1 MNIAVPA
8 RDVRASR
15 PRFPDRDSV
24 SQPNLRTILMVLVGF
39 VAIWTVYLTITEAPD
54 AVKHDMTEAYAWG
67 QEFQLGYNQHPPFW
81 AWICGLWFSVFPRTG
96 WAFALLSTTNAGIG
110 LAGAWMLIGDF
121 ADGRKRM
128 TAWMLLLLTPLYT
141 FYAYKYN
148 ANTIFLSI
156 WPWTL
161 HYFIKSVRGRGIG
174 SAIAF
179 GFCVGLALMSKYYA
193 VILLATC
200 FLAVLQ
206 HPARWRYLRSASPY
220 VSAAVAAVICAPH
233 IWWLLTHRAPPLHY
247 LEGISG
253 QPWGI
258 VTMYAVTTLA
268 GAVEMNLGVIAV
280 VGLVAW
286 IGRRHDNATLD
297 HDTRS
302 SPLGMLAILALAP
315 LVLTCV
321 SALALRTRDTPEMT
335 VGTFALLP
343 LLAIELARIEDTE
356 RLWRITVR
364 LAGVL
369 TFGAL
374 ALSPAIAAQ
383 RAFLS
388 STAMKIAP
396 YQEAA
401 AEVTRLWHARTSR
414 PLGFVGG
421 SSWYEN
427 AVAFYSTDRPRVFVY
442 FDYARNLWVTPE
454 KLAEYGLLSLCISDD
469 RDCLAQTQPFVT
481 PDTTRTEVSLAHKF
495 WGHVARPVHFV
506 VTIIPPRS

>member
-1 MNIAVPA
+1 
-8 RDVRASR
+8 
-15 PRFPDRDSV
+15 
-24 SQPNLRTILMVLVGF
+24 LLTILVLLAGF
-39 VAIWTVYLTITEAPD
+39 VAIWTAYLTITEAPG
-54 AVKHDMTEAYAWG
+54 AIKHDMAEAYAWG

-96 WAFALLSTTNAGIG
+96 WAFTLLSSLNAGIG
-110 LAGAWMLIGDF
+110 LWGAWMLIGDF

-161 HYFIKSVRGRGIG
+161 HYFIRSVRGR
-174 SAIAF
+174 AF
-179 GFCVGLALMSKYYA
+179 GDAIGFGLCVGLALMSKYYA
-193 VILLATC
+193 VILVATC

-206 HPARWRYLRSASPY
+206 HPARWKYLASASPY
-220 VSAAVAAVICAPH
+220 LAAAVTAVICAPH
-233 IWWLLTHRAPPLHY
+233 VWWLLTHRAPPLHY
-247 LEGISG
+247 LEDLSG
-253 QPWGI
+253 QQWDN
-258 VTMYAVTTLA
+258 VFHYAVNTLA
-268 GAVEMNLGVIAV
+268 GAVEMNLGVVAV

-286 IGRRHDNATLD
+286 ITRHDGAATVSR
-297 HDTRS
+297 DTS
-302 SPLGMLAILALAP
+302 GQPLGMLATLALAP

-343 LLAIELARIEDTE
+343 LLAIEVAGIKDIQL
-356 RLWRITVR
+356 LWRVAVR
-364 LAGVL
+364 LAGVV

-374 ALSPAIAAQ
+374 VLSPAIAAE
-383 RAFLS
+383 RTFLS
-388 STAMKIAP
+388 SSAMKVAP

-414 PLGFVGG
+414 PLAYVA
-421 SSWYEN
+421 SSAWYEN
-427 AVAFYSTDRPRVFVY
+427 ATAFYSTDHPHVFTY

-454 KLAEYGLLSLCISDD
+454 KLAKYGLLSLCVSDD
-469 RDCLAQTQPFVT
+469 RTCLARTERFVT
-481 PDTTRTEVSLAHKF
+481 PDTTRTEVSLAHVF

-506 VTIIPPRS
+506 VTIIPPHP